1 MWLNRQRYEELVAK
15 AAAADAWERAATDLK
30 AELTR
35 ERDRAERALEAM
47 LAVRELPSV
56 APPPP
61 VSLEDALPEGM
72 FGDDPKVLAEWQK
85 RGGDPVALLMEE
97 GGPRE

>member
-1 MWLNRQRYEELVAK
+1 
-15 AAAADAWERAATDLK
+15 
-30 AELTR
+30 
-35 ERDRAERALEAM
+35 M